1 MNWELFGIIGR
12 VGVML
17 APFLGV
23 YLVFYG
29 ITNGVRKQKILSR
42 HPDTYAVGRQAVI
55 LGMIFVALG
64 VFLIVSSLF
73 GILHMFQ

>member
-1 MNWELFGIIGR
+1 MTWETFNVIGYILIFIAPP
-12 VGVML
+12 VG
-17 APFLGV
+17 A

-29 ITNGVRKQKILSR
+29 ITNGVQKQKILSR

-64 VFLIVSSLF
+64 VFLIVSSLA
-73 GILHMFQ
+73 GIRHMF

>member
-1 MNWELFGIIGR
+1 MNWEMFGIIGR
-12 VGVML
+12 VGVIL

-29 ITNGVRKQKILSR
+29 ITKGVLKQNILSR

-55 LGMIFVALG
+55 LGMIFVVLG
-64 VFLIVSSLF
+64 VFLIVFSCAGIMRMF
-73 GILHMFQ
+73 G